1 MAYMKPATRQAYA
14 LLHEGALALSQME
27 SNGIPVNED
36 ALIQAIATT
45 SEKIKQGESE
55 LRAMPVYA
63 EQRKRYGA
71 ATQIGSREQLAEI
84 FYNVMGFPGGK
95 VSAKTGKLSLD
106 DEALALIPD
115 PYAQKFRQVQKLH
128 KLRSTYL
135 YPCQSEL
142 CDGKIHAF
150 FNLHKV
156 VTYRSSCDSPN
167 LQNLPIRDND
177 IGPIIRSIF
186 QPKSDSDV
194 MVEIDY
200 SALEV
205 HIAACY
211 HRDPTMLEYL
221 DTGHDLHKDMAI
233 ECFRLDKIEK
243 PIRTQTKGLFTFAAF
258 YGDYWASIA
267 RNLWGFAEGH
277 TMASGKPLVQHLRE
291 KGIVGLGN
299 ELAPTPDSF
308 MQHIK
313 TVEGRFWGERF
324 KVYDRW
330 RKDWHKEYL
339 RNGYINTLTGFRI
352 WGVFK
357 RNEVINSPVQGAAF
371 HCLLK
376 SVVELT
382 KRILQRKMRTKLVVQ
397 IHDSLVAVVP
407 RDELEEYI
415 GMANEVMTQWI
426 RQVWPWI
433 IVDLKT
439 EVEVAE
445 GSWATKKPYH
455 TN

>member
-1 MAYMKPATRQAYA
+1 MYMQPATRQAYG
-14 LLHEGALALSQME
+14 LLHDGALALARME
-27 SNGIPVNED
+27 SNGIPVNEQ
-36 ALIQAIATT
+36 ALDEAIAGT
-45 SEKIKQGESE
+45 SMKIKDGIDE
-55 LRAMPVYA
+55 LREMPVYA

-71 ATQIGSREQLAEI
+71 KTQIGSREQLADV

-95 VSAKTGKLSLD
+95 VSPKTGKLSLD
-106 DEALALIPD
+106 DEALALISD
-115 PYAQKFRQVQKLH
+115 PYAQKFKYVQKLH

-135 YPCQSEL
+135 YPCKSEL
-142 CDGKIHAF
+142 CDGRIHAF

-167 LQNLPIRDND
+167 LQNLPIRDPE
-177 IGPIIRSIF
+177 IGNVLRGIF
-186 QPKSDSDV
+186 QPHDSDHV

-221 DTGHDLHKDMAI
+221 ETGHDLHRDMAI

-267 RNLWGFAEGH
+267 RNLWNFAAGH
-277 TMASGKPLVQHLRE
+277 TMDSGKSLVEHLQS

-299 ELAPTPDSF
+299 ELAPTSDSF

-313 TVEGRFWGERF
+313 NVEGRFWNQRF
-324 KVYDRW
+324 QIYDRW
-330 RKDWHKEYL
+330 RKDWHREYL
-339 RNGYINTLTGFRI
+339 RNGFINTLTGFRI

-376 SVVELT
+376 SIVELT
-382 KRILQRKMRTKLVVQ
+382 KRIAQRKMGTQLVVQ

-407 RDELEEYI
+407 RSELQEYI
-415 GMANEVMTQWI
+415 ELAYEVMTQYI

-433 IVDLKT
+433 IVNLKT

-445 GSWATKKPYH
+445 GSWATKKAYH
-455 TN
+455 SN